1 MLWYLN
7 LAELHVRTK
16 DAGPDVS
23 YQSYFRFVDVTTFDE
38 SELTTLIDPYYYPE
52 DPNLAYQQLYPYF
65 NTSSAQYVTLKLD

>member
-23 YQSYFRFVDVTTFDE
+23 YLSCFRFVDVTSIDK
-38 SELTTLIDPYYYPE
+38 SELTGLIDPYNYTE
-52 DPNLAYQQLYPYF
+52 DPESPYMREYPYF
-65 NTSSAQYVTLKLD
+65 NTSAAQYVTLK